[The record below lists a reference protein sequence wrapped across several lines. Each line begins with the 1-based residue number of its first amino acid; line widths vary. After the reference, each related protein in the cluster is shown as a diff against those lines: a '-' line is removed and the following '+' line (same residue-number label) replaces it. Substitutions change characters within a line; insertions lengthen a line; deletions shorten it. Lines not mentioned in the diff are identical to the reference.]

1 MLGPRVWTNN
11 AGKRRSEGEKAD
23 RVLMALKLRKNQ
35 SPPPPN
41 GCPLSHC
48 MEILK
53 GAWTPNVI
61 WHLAAGPRRF
71 SELRLDIPAV
81 SAKVLTA
88 RLKGLERKG
97 VVHRKV
103 RPTSPPSVEYSL
115 TDLGA
120 ELLPAIRAIVE
131 VSHKLKMREQDGRP
145 TAKGA
150 AAE

>member
-1 MLGPRVWTNN
+1 
-11 AGKRRSEGEKAD
+11 
-23 RVLMALKLRKNQ
+23 MALKIRKNQ
-35 SPPPPN
+35 SPPPPE

-61 WHLAAGPRRF
+61 WCLAAGPRRF

-88 RLKGLERKG
+88 RLRDLEKKG
-97 VVHRKV
+97 V
-103 RPTSPPSVEYSL
+103 VEYSL
-115 TDLGA
+115 TDLGS

-131 VSHKLKMREQDGRP
+131 VSHKLKMRNRQSCLGRE
-145 TAKGA
+145 AELGA
-150 AAE
+150 AE

>member
-1 MLGPRVWTNN
+1 
-11 AGKRRSEGEKAD
+11 
-23 RVLMALKLRKNQ
+23 MALKIRKNQ

-61 WHLAAGPRRF
+61 WHLSAGPRRF

-88 RLKGLERKG
+88 RLKDMERKG
-97 VVHRKV
+97 VVHREV

-115 TDLGA
+115 TDLGS
-120 ELLPAIRAIVE
+120 ELLPAISAIVE
-131 VSHKLKMREQDGRP
+131 VSHKLKTRMHSACR
-145 TAKGA
+145 GA
-150 AAE
+150 RGEAAE

>member
-1 MLGPRVWTNN
+1 
-11 AGKRRSEGEKAD
+11 
-23 RVLMALKLRKNQ
+23 MALKIRKNQ
-35 SPPPPN
+35 SPPPPE

-61 WHLAAGPRRF
+61 WCLAAGPRRF

-81 SAKVLTA
+81 SAKVLTV
-88 RLKGLERKG
+88 RLRDLEKKG
-97 VVHRKV
+97 VVARTV

-120 ELLPAIRAIVE
+120 ELLPAIGAIVE
-131 VSHKLKMREQDGRP
+131 VSHKLKVRNRQTCLGKQTEVE
-145 TAKGA
+145 

>member
-1 MLGPRVWTNN
+1 
-11 AGKRRSEGEKAD
+11 
-23 RVLMALKLRKNQ
+23 MALKIRKNQ
-35 SPPPPN
+35 SPPPPR

-61 WHLAAGPRRF
+61 WCLAAGSRRF
-71 SELRLDIPAV
+71 SELRHDIPAV
-81 SAKVLTA
+81 SAKVLTV
-88 RLKGLERKG
+88 RLRDLEKKG
-97 VVHRKV
+97 VVARAV

-131 VSHKLKMREQDGRP
+131 VSHKLKMRNNEACLGRK
-145 TAKGA
+145 AA
-150 AAE
+150 VEAAE

>member
-1 MLGPRVWTNN
+1 
-11 AGKRRSEGEKAD
+11 
-23 RVLMALKLRKNQ
+23 MALKIRKNQ

-61 WHLAAGPRRF
+61 WHLSAGPRRF

-88 RLKGLERKG
+88 RLKDLERKG
-97 VVHRKV
+97 VVHREV

-120 ELLPAIRAIVE
+120 ELLPAISAIVE
-131 VSHKLKMREQDGRP
+131 VSHKLKTRAHSGCP
-145 TAKGA
+145 TAQGE

>member
-1 MLGPRVWTNN
+1 
-11 AGKRRSEGEKAD
+11 
-23 RVLMALKLRKNQ
+23 MALKIRKNQ
-35 SPPPPN
+35 SPPPPE

-61 WHLAAGPRRF
+61 WCLAAGSRRF

-81 SAKVLTA
+81 SAKVLTV
-88 RLKGLERKG
+88 RLRDLEKKG
-97 VVHRKV
+97 VVARTV

-131 VSHKLKMREQDGRP
+131 VSHKLKVRNRQTCLGKQAEVE
-145 TAKGA
+145 

>member
-1 MLGPRVWTNN
+1 
-11 AGKRRSEGEKAD
+11 
-23 RVLMALKLRKNQ
+23 
-35 SPPPPN
+35 
-41 GCPLSHC
+41 

-61 WHLAAGPRRF
+61 WHLSAGARRF

-88 RLKGLERKG
+88 RLKDLERKG
-97 VVHRKV
+97 VVHREV

-120 ELLPAIRAIVE
+120 EFLPAIRAIVE
-131 VSHKLKMREQDGRP
+131 VSHKLKTRGQSGCSPARGE
-145 TAKGA
+145 

>member
-1 MLGPRVWTNN
+1 
-11 AGKRRSEGEKAD
+11 
-23 RVLMALKLRKNQ
+23 MALKIRKNQ

-61 WHLAAGPRRF
+61 WCLAAGPRRF
-71 SELRLDIPAV
+71 SELRVDIPAV

-88 RLKGLERKG
+88 RLKDLERKG
-97 VVHRKV
+97 VVHREV

-131 VSHKLKMREQDGRP
+131 VSHKLKMRGQSACQTVQGE
-145 TAKGA
+145 